1 MPSSHEALI
10 VAEGEWYGVCRLPH
24 MFHKAGVKTSLL
36 VLPRA
41 LSRRTRY
48 AEKLPVQG
56 YNVDDLVTHLR
67 QHLQAHPQRYS
78 MIVPGDD
85 MTLRALASVPDKDW
99 LREWFPVE
107 PSEDKMRLATSKA
120 ALVDAC
126 FQAGLPA
133 PQSIYCNTL
142 EQGLAAAKKLGYPVF
157 FKGEES
163 SSGCGVG
170 RAENEEQLLKV
181 AQALPAHNLKN
192 FSIQQSV
199 EGPVGSTAIFSWR
212 GEAIQWAG
220 AYKRAVWPA
229 PFGASS
235 KKEFMRHP
243 DIELLA
249 RGVARLTGFH
259 GFFGIDWVQCAKTGR
274 CYVIEMNPRPI
285 LQFHMAVW
293 DGVDFSDGIRH
304 AICGG
309 PQPAPQP
316 MQATRGVYP
325 MFPQYLF
332 RCFDRRDYRGMAG
345 WMWDIA
351 RGRGDI
357 PWRDYSL
364 AVGMVKKFGRHCRKT
379 WRARPGVR

>member
-1 MPSSHEALI
+1 
-10 VAEGEWYGVCRLPH
+10 

-48 AEKLPVQG
+48 AYKLPVEG
-56 YNVDDLVTHLR
+56 YNVNDLVEHLR
-67 QHLQAHPQRYS
+67 RHLQEHPKRYS

-85 MTLRALASVPDKDW
+85 MTLRALAACPDKEW

-107 PSEDKMRLATSKA
+107 PTEAKMHLATSKA
-120 ALVDAC
+120 ALVEAC
-126 FQAGLPA
+126 LAEGLPA
-133 PQSIYCNTL
+133 PQSIYCSTL
-142 EQGLAAAKKLGYPVF
+142 EQGLAAAKQLGYPVF

-170 RAENEEQLLKV
+170 RAETEAQLRQV
-181 AQALPAHNLKN
+181 AQSLPAHHLKN
-192 FSIQQSV
+192 FSIQKAV
-199 EGPVGSTAIFSWR
+199 EGTVGSTAIFSWR

-249 RGVARLTGFH
+249 RGVARITGFH

-274 CYVIEMNPRPI
+274 CHVIEMNPRPI
-285 LQFHMAVW
+285 LQFHMAEW
-293 DGVDFSDGIRH
+293 DGVDFADGIRH

-309 PQPAPQP
+309 PKPAPQP
-316 MQATRGVYP
+316 ATALPGVYP

-332 RCFDRRDYRGMAG
+332 RCLDRRDFRGLG
-345 WMWDIA
+345 SWFWDTL

-357 PWRDYSL
+357 PWDDRSL
-364 AVGMVKKFGRHCRKT
+364 AVGMVKKLGRHFRKT
-379 WRARPGVR
+379 WRNKSPFPQTS